1 VEEVEV
7 ADMEV
12 VEVADM
18 EVEVEVA
25 DMEVEVVVDME
36 VEVEGDMAGVDIGEG
51 IGEATVEQ
59 GAGDGIGYGPAAF
72 LWQSQ
77 RSLHLN

>member
-1 VEEVEV
+1 MVVVEVEV

-12 VEVADM
+12 VDM
-18 EVEVEVA
+18 EVEV
-25 DMEVEVVVDME
+25 
-36 VEVEGDMAGVDIGEG
+36 DMAGVDIGEG
-51 IGEATVEQ
+51 IGEATVEH

>member
-1 VEEVEV
+1 MVEV

-12 VEVADM
+12 VVMA
-18 EVEVEVA
+18 
-25 DMEVEVVVDME
+25 
-36 VEVEGDMAGVDIGEG
+36 EGDMAGVDIGEG

-59 GAGDGIGYGPAAF
+59 GGGAGIGYGPAAF